1 MFYKESLIF
10 SFFLVLTNYF
20 LYQVNNNNNKAIHTL
35 IFFFIMTNDVDES
48 VTTSVELSTKLF
60 DGQLVL

>member
-1 MFYKESLIF
+1 MFYKESLILF

-20 LYQVNNNNNKAIHTL
+20 LYQVNNNNKAIHTL